1 MSSLRSADVRGHV
14 SHGSSFSLE
23 SIEQGVDARK
33 DAIAL
38 LARISLAAMFVLSGY
53 GKIVGFEGTAG
64 YIAHYGLPFPQL
76 LAAIAIVIELGAG
89 LAILAGWRTR
99 WAALA
104 FVALLVVITP
114 IFHNFW
120 SVPADQAMEQQ
131 INFMKNSSILGGMLL
146 LLAFGPG
153 RYSVDRRERSST

>member
-1 MSSLRSADVRGHV
+1 MSTSRTADRDHV
-14 SHGSSFSLE
+14 SHGSAISLS
-23 SIEQGVDARK
+23 SIEGIVDPRR

-38 LARISLAAMFVLSGY
+38 LARISIAAIFVLSGY

-64 YIAHYGLPFPQL
+64 YIVQYGLPVPQL
-76 LAAIAIVIELGAG
+76 LAAVAIAIELGGGIAV
-89 LAILAGWRTR
+89 LIGWKTR

-104 FVALLVVITP
+104 LVVLLVVITP

-131 INFMKNSSILGGMLL
+131 INFLKNSSILGGMLL

-153 RYSVDRRERSST
+153 RYSIDSR

>member
-1 MSSLRSADVRGHV
+1 MSAWKDV
-14 SHGSSFSLE
+14 
-23 SIEQGVDARK
+23 
-33 DAIAL
+33 IAL
-38 LARISLAAMFVLSGY
+38 LARILLAAMFVVSGY

-76 LAAIAIVIELGAG
+76 LAALATAIEFGAG
-89 LAILAGWRTR
+89 LAILVGWKTR

-104 FVALLVVITP
+104 FVVLLIVITP

-120 SVPADQAMEQQ
+120 SVPPDEAMEQQ

-153 RYSVDRRERSST
+153 RYSVDRG

>member
-1 MSSLRSADVRGHV
+1 MSTLRSADIRDQV
-14 SHGSSFSLE
+14 SHGSSLSLE
-23 SIEQGVDARK
+23 SIEEAVNARK
-33 DAIAL
+33 DVIAL
-38 LARISLAAMFVLSGY
+38 LARVFLAGIFVLSGY
-53 GKIVGFEGTAG
+53 GKITGFEGTAG

-76 LAAIAIVIELGAG
+76 LTAIAIVIELGAG
-89 LAILAGWRTR
+89 LAILAGWKTR

-120 SVPADQAMEQQ
+120 SVPAEQVMGEQ
-131 INFMKNSSILGGMLL
+131 INFMKNASILGGMLL

-153 RYSVDRRERSST
+153 RYSVDRG